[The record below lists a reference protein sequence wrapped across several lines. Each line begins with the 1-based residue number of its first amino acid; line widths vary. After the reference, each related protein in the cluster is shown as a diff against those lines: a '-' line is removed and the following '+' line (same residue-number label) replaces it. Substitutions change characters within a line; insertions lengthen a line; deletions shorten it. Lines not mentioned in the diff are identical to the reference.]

1 MNSNNKM
8 SYADILFLLEKA
20 DIQIEGLVPWG
31 SNYTFLVKLC
41 HEQREGQGI
50 YKPKR
55 GERPLWDFP
64 SGSLCQRERA
74 AFLLSQAI
82 GWDIV
87 PPTVLRQGPQG
98 QGSLQYFIDHD
109 PNQHYFTMKGQFTE
123 QMVKIALFDIIANNA
138 DRKGGHVLVDQDN
151 HVWAIDHGIC
161 FHVDYKLRTVIWDF
175 AGLPISPPLLEQ
187 MQCLLD
193 VLGQKESPLTMALHQ
208 LLSKGEVRAI
218 QTRIKDLLE
227 SKHLPEPGP
236 GRHYPWP
243 LV

>member
-1 MNSNNKM
+1 MESDNKM
-8 SYADILFLLEKA
+8 SSADILFLLEKA
-20 DIQIEGLVPWG
+20 DIEIEGLVPWG

-41 HEQREGQGI
+41 HEAVEAQGI
-50 YKPKR
+50 YKPRR

-64 SGSLCQRERA
+64 AGSLCQRERA
-74 AFLLSQAI
+74 AFLLSQAT

-109 PNQHYFTMKGQFTE
+109 PDQHYFTLKGQFTE
-123 QMVKIALFDIIANNA
+123 QMHKIVLFDMMTNNA
-138 DRKGGHVLVDQDN
+138 DRKGGHVILGRDD
-151 HVWAIDHGIC
+151 HIWAIDHGIC

-175 AGLPISPPLLEQ
+175 AGSPIPTNLIEN
-187 MQCLLD
+187 MQCLYDTLT
-193 VLGQKESPLTMALHQ
+193 QKETPLTIALHQ
-208 LLSKGEVRAI
+208 LLSKGEVRALRSRV
-218 QTRIKDLLE
+218 QDLIELG
-227 SKHLPEPGP
+227 HFPEPGP

>member
-1 MNSNNKM
+1 MESNNKM
-8 SYADILFLLEKA
+8 SGADILFLLEKA
-20 DIQIEGLVPWG
+20 EIQIEGLVPWG

-41 HEQREGQGI
+41 HESVEAQGI

-64 SGSLCQRERA
+64 SGSLCLRERA
-74 AFLLSQAI
+74 AFLISEVI
-82 GWDIV
+82 GWNIV

-109 PNQHYFTMKGQFTE
+109 PNQHYFTLKGQFDD
-123 QMVKIALFDIIANNA
+123 QIQKIVLFDIFTNNA
-138 DRKGGHVLVDQDN
+138 DRKGGHVIVDQED

-175 AGLPISPPLLEQ
+175 AGLPIPATLLAN
-187 MQCLLD
+187 MQGIYEALA
-193 VLGQKESPLTMALHQ
+193 QKETPLSVALQQ
-208 LLSKGEVRAI
+208 LLHKGEIKAL
-218 QTRIKDLLE
+218 QARIKDLLTMA
-227 SKHLPEPGP
+227 HFPEPGP

>member
-1 MNSNNKM
+1 M
-8 SYADILFLLEKA
+8 SYTDILFLLEKA
-20 DIQIEGLVPWG
+20 SIQIEGLVPWG

-41 HEQREGQGI
+41 HEAMEAQGI
-50 YKPKR
+50 YKPRR

-74 AFLLSQAI
+74 AFLLSEAI

-98 QGSLQYFIDHD
+98 QGSLQYFIEHD
-109 PNQHYFTMKGQFTE
+109 PNQHYFTLKGQFSE
-123 QMVKIALFDIIANNA
+123 QMHRIALFDIIANNA
-138 DRKGGHVLVDQDN
+138 DRKGGHVILDQED

-161 FHVDYKLRTVIWDF
+161 FHTDYKLRTVIWDF
-175 AGLPISPPLLEQ
+175 AGLSIPADLLEQ

-193 VLGQKESPLTMALHQ
+193 TLAQKESPLTVALHQ
-208 LLSKGEVRAI
+208 LLSKGEVRAV
-218 QTRIKDLLE
+218 QARVKDLLALE
-227 SKHLPEPGP
+227 HFPEPGP